1 MSNFPPSFHFSFFDG
16 SKRHFSRVFVRFL
29 FASVEIFV
37 DFEILSFDWWS
48 ILTVLLVILSIY
60 CFVREAIWNLL
71 VVGSR
76 PSVVELVKTEE
87 TIESLSQT
95 GE

>member
-1 MSNFPPSFHFSFFDG
+1 M
-16 SKRHFSRVFVRFL
+16 FVRFL
-29 FASVEIFV
+29 FARADNFV

-48 ILTVLLVILSIY
+48 TLTVLLVILSIY
-60 CFVREAIWNLL
+60 CFVRETIWNLL

-87 TIESLSQT
+87 TIVSLSQT